1 MLSERGGE
9 GGRKEAIISSSWAPR
24 QTMVLGQSL
33 LKIQLIEIIVKQ
45 VVCPQEIKGKIYR
58 ISSVLLPASD

>member
-1 MLSERGGE
+1 
-9 GGRKEAIISSSWAPR
+9 
-24 QTMVLGQSL
+24 MVLGQSL